1 MKADYP
7 IRLTKWLLREDLL
20 SVIKDLNRHK
30 EAYKVKE
37 GVVWKH
43 GRKVKGFAIYIK
55 ERRQKERRRP
65 TKLGDVDLNMTL
77 DRFILL
83 FLTSKR
89 EGISLFKAV
98 SSGSFF

>member
-1 MKADYP
+1 MTEYP
-7 IRLTKWLLREDLL
+7 VRLTKWLQREDLL
-20 SVIKDLNRHK
+20 DIIKTLNRHH
-30 EAYKVKE
+30 EAYKIKE
-37 GVVWKH
+37 GVRRE
-43 GRKVKGFAIYIK
+43 GNRKVNGYAIYIK

-65 TKLGDVDLNMTL
+65 TKLEDIDLNMTL